1 VTGLSAGQEATG
13 PISSP
18 AADKT
23 CIGADRLFRRAPAA
37 TSSPRT
43 LVGF

>member
-23 CIGADRLFRRAPAA
+23 A